1 MVAPNRLRLLGN
13 TMLGWRSQNSIRVL
27 TVALSVILASCSPP
41 ETEPTETVS
50 TTAGTV
56 GPELEPRSPEAER
69 VISEQASAF
78 EFVRYR
84 IEVDGDTPRLCLAFT
99 GALDPDADY
108 SAYVAIDPDTPL
120 ALSVNGQSL
129 CVGGMR
135 FDTGQSLLL
144 REGLPSVDGERLAR
158 DETLEIE
165 FGDRPSYVGI
175 GGDGIILPRLEAD
188 GLAIETVNVESV
200 QIKLWRVTDRA
211 LAFRSISAGYTAAE
225 GDYGWLSQDE
235 RPFDVAELIWD
246 GQMDTPGLANAA
258 TTTVFPLASV
268 IGRLQPGAYFIEVD
282 DSSTTGD
289 TNRSPAR
296 TKRWLVITD
305 LALTAY
311 RGSDGIDYVVRSLH
325 TASPVAGVRIELVAR
340 SNEILGVAV
349 TDANGRA
356 RFEGP
361 LLAGTGATAPR
372 MLTAYGPDNDFAL
385 LDLQRNPIDL
395 SGQDVGGRVRPDG
408 VDGYVYL
415 DRGIYRPGEIVEA
428 SVLLRDAA
436 AMAVDDRRG
445 SLILLG
451 PNNIEADR
459 LRFDGAPDAG
469 GVSWTINLPSQ
480 AARGEWRL
488 DVDVDGL
495 GVVAQRRFSVED
507 FVPQRID
514 LDLEADIE
522 TPLLAGERREVLADV
537 RFLYGAPGS
546 GLPVETR
553 LRIEKDPAPFP
564 DYSTFDFGRHD
575 ESFREIS
582 LSLADRVADGAGR
595 AVLTVD
601 PGQEAHASNAPLRIR
616 TVVSAIEPGGR
627 PVADD
632 VRLPYRPRDLYLG
645 LDPLFDGRA
654 QRRQTVSFDVVGLTA
669 LGQPGAADLSWSL
682 VRIDW
687 RYSWYRT
694 DSNWRW
700 RRSRRVVPIEEGVLT
715 LGPNGQAQIDLS
727 GMDWGDYQLVVASE
741 EHGVE
746 SSAQFWVGWG
756 ARPVTGTEA
765 PDRIRLAGPET
776 PPDVGDTIQLSIL
789 PPYAGEAEIVIA
801 TDRVIETRSV
811 QVPEAGTQVSF
822 RVTEEW
828 GAGAYAMVSVFTP
841 RDPVDQ
847 PRPRRA
853 VGVSYLPVNMDHR
866 TLSLTLDAPELVR
879 PRETL
884 RLGIQA
890 DGVGREGAWVTVA
903 AVDEGILALTR
914 FASPDP
920 HGWYFGKTALR
931 VDLFD
936 DYGRLLDPN
945 QGAAAAVR
953 QGGDQIGGAGLTVVP
968 TRTVAL
974 YSAPVQFDSRG
985 RAEID
990 FEIPDF
996 NGELRLMAVAWSETA
1011 IGQAAQP
1018 LTVRDPVPA
1027 ELILPRFLAPG
1038 DESTTTLTVD
1048 NVEGA
1053 AGQYRASIS
1062 AETTVSANAEDQSDY
1077 EAGQRR
1083 DAQFAING
1091 LDTGIGDVSLS
1102 VSGPDDFT
1110 VSRSYPIQV
1119 RSAWLPY
1126 SVVERGRV
1134 SPGENWV
1141 PDPDAL
1147 TNFMPGTGEVS
1158 VSFSATP
1165 LDTAA
1170 LLQSLD
1176 RYPYAC
1182 TEQVTSRAMPLLYAD
1197 QLAGLEDL
1205 EEIEGARHRVQEA
1218 ISTLLNRM
1226 SNDGTIGLWRVGDR
1240 YASVWLA
1247 AYSIDFLSRA
1257 KEAGYAVPDAALER
1271 AYARLEHIANQEMWR
1286 ARGYVSTVNGRG
1298 RWQTDTTERLSD
1310 RSSAYALYV
1319 LARAGRAN
1327 RSRLRY
1333 MHDER
1338 IDSIASPLARAHI
1351 GAALYLIG
1359 DRARSR
1365 SAFDAAERVIGYRN
1379 RGDWYQTERRDLA
1392 GVLALAAEADD
1403 VSRVER
1409 LAERVA
1415 LELPEPSRLT
1425 TQEKAF
1431 LLLAARSLVGDAV
1444 NMRVEGASGDG
1455 SLSADRSGQQ
1465 FDFDAD
1471 SLAEGAR
1478 FANSGAGPVWVTQV
1492 SYGEPVSAPPAVSE
1506 GISATKRIRHL
1517 DGRDADLANLRQGD
1531 RLIIELTLNSPEPRT
1546 IPAIATD
1553 LLPAG
1558 FEIEAVLRESDSG
1571 RTGPYPW
1578 LGRLAT
1584 PRVAESRDDR
1594 FVAAINLRDRGTA
1607 RFAYIVRAVT
1617 PGNYAMPGVVA
1628 EDMYRPDVFA
1638 RSENQRVQIAAQN

>member
-1 MVAPNRLRLLGN
+1 
-13 TMLGWRSQNSIRVL
+13 MLGWRSQNSFGVFV
-27 TVALSVILASCSPP
+27 VAMAAFVAACSP
-41 ETEPTETVS
+41 TENAPNETVS

-56 GPELEPRSPEAER
+56 GPALEPRSPDAAR
-69 VISEQASAF
+69 VEPEQITAF
-78 EFVRYR
+78 EYLRYR
-84 IEVDGDTPRLCLAFT
+84 IEVDGDTPRLCLGFT
-99 GALDPDADY
+99 GALDPAADY
-108 SAYVAIDPDTPL
+108 SAYLTIDPEIPL
-120 ALSVNGQSL
+120 ALSASGRSL

-135 FDTGQSLLL
+135 FDSGQSLML
-144 REGLPSVDGERLAR
+144 RAGLPSADGQRLAR
-158 DETLEIE
+158 DETIEIE

-188 GLAIETVNVESV
+188 GLAIETVNVDTV
-200 QIKLWRVTDRA
+200 RIKLWRVTDRA
-211 LAFRSISAGYTAAE
+211 LAFRSISEGYTAAE
-225 GDYGWLSQDE
+225 GDYGWLSKEE
-235 RPFDVAELIWD
+235 RPFDVAEMIWD
-246 GQMDTPGLANAA
+246 GEMDTPGLANSA
-258 TTTVFPLASV
+258 TTTVFPLADV

-282 DSSTTGD
+282 DASSTGD
-289 TNRSPAR
+289 SDRSPAR

-325 TASPVAGVRIELVAR
+325 TAAPVAGVRIELVAR
-340 SNEILGVAV
+340 SNEILGVAM
-349 TDANGRA
+349 TDTNGRA

-372 MLTAYGPDNDFAL
+372 MLTAYGPDNDFAV
-385 LDLQRNPIDL
+385 LDLQRNPLDL
-395 SGQDVGGRVRPDG
+395 SGQDIGGRVRPDG
-408 VDGYVYL
+408 VDGFVYL
-415 DRGIYRPGEIVEA
+415 DRGIYRPGEKVEA
-428 SVLLRDAA
+428 AVLLRDAA
-436 AMAVDDRRG
+436 AIAVDDRAG
-445 SLILLG
+445 SLILFG

-459 LRFDGAPDAG
+459 LRFDGAPNAG
-469 GVSWTINLPSQ
+469 GLSWSIELPAQ

-488 DVDVDGL
+488 DVGVDGL
-495 GVVAQRRFSVED
+495 GIVAQRRFSVED

-522 TPLLAGERREVLADV
+522 RPLLAGERREVLADV

-546 GLPVETR
+546 GLAVETR

-564 DYSTFDFGRHD
+564 DYASFNFGRHD

-601 PGQEAHASNAPLRIR
+601 PGQEAHTSNAPLRIR

-654 QRRQTVSFDVVGLTA
+654 QRRQAVSFDVVGLTA
-669 LGQPGAADLSWSL
+669 LGEPGAAELNWSL

-700 RRSRRVVPIEEGVLT
+700 RRSRRVVPIEEGGLT
-715 LGPNGQAQIDLS
+715 LGANGQAQIDLPA
-727 GMDWGDYQLVVASE
+727 MDWGDYQLVVTSE
-741 EHGVE
+741 AHGIE

-756 ARPVTGTEA
+756 ARPVSGTEA

-776 PPDVGDTIQLSIL
+776 PPNVGDTIELSIL

-811 QVPEAGTQVSF
+811 QVPEAGAQVSF

-841 RDPVDQ
+841 RDPVEQ

-853 VGVSYLPVNMDHR
+853 VGVTHLPVNMDHR
-866 TLSLTLDAPELVR
+866 TLTLSLDAPELAR

-884 RLGIQA
+884 RLGVQA
-890 DGVGREGAWVTVA
+890 DGIGRGSAWVTVA

-931 VDLFD
+931 VGLFD

-968 TRTVAL
+968 TQTVAL
-974 YSAPVQFDSRG
+974 YSAPVRFDSQG

-990 FEIPDF
+990 LEIPDF
-996 NGELRLMAVAWSETA
+996 NGELRLMAVAWSADEV
-1011 IGQAAQP
+1011 GQIAQP

-1048 NVEGA
+1048 NVEGT
-1053 AGQYRASIS
+1053 AGQYLALIS
-1062 AETTVSANAEDQSDY
+1062 AETPVSANAEDRSEY
-1077 EAGQRR
+1077 AVGQRR

-1091 LDTGIGDVSLS
+1091 LDTGVGEVSLS
-1102 VSGPDDFT
+1102 VSGPNDFA
-1110 VSRSYPIQV
+1110 VSRRYPIEI
-1119 RSAWLPY
+1119 RSPWLPY
-1126 SVVERGRV
+1126 SMVQRGRV
-1134 SPGENWV
+1134 SPGEDWV
-1141 PDPDAL
+1141 PDPNAL
-1147 TNFMPGTGEVS
+1147 TNFMPGTGEVV
-1158 VSFSATP
+1158 VSFESTP
-1165 LDTAA
+1165 LDTTA

-1182 TEQVTSRAMPLLYAD
+1182 TEQITSRGMPLLYVD
-1197 QLAGLEDL
+1197 QLAGLENL
-1205 EEIEGARHRVQEA
+1205 AEIEGARQRVQEA

-1240 YASVWLA
+1240 YASIWLA

-1257 KEAGYAVPDAALER
+1257 KEAGYSVPDAALER
-1271 AYARLEHIANQEMWR
+1271 AYTRLEHIANQEMWR
-1286 ARGYVSTVNGRG
+1286 VRGYVSTVNGRG

-1310 RSSAYALYV
+1310 RGSAYALYV

-1338 IDSIASPLARAHI
+1338 IDVIASPLARAQI
-1351 GAALYLIG
+1351 GAALHLIG

-1365 SAFDAAERVIGYRN
+1365 SAFDAAERVLGYSN
-1379 RGDWYQTERRDLA
+1379 RGDWYQSARRDLA

-1415 LELPEPSRLT
+1415 VELPEPSRLT

-1431 LLLAARSLVGDAV
+1431 LLLAARSLAGDAV
-1444 NMRVEGASGDG
+1444 DMRVEGSSDDRILTASVT
-1455 SLSADRSGQQ
+1455 GQQ
-1465 FDFDAD
+1465 FEFDAVTLSD
-1471 SLAEGAR
+1471 GAR
-1478 FANSGAGPVWVTQV
+1478 FTNAGDGPVWVTQV
-1492 SYGEPVSAPPAVSE
+1492 SYGEPVSAPPSVSE
-1506 GISATKRIRHL
+1506 GMSAIKRIRHL
-1517 DGRDADLANLRQGD
+1517 DGRDADLAALRQGD
-1531 RLIIELTLNSPEPRT
+1531 RLIIELTLSSPEPRT
-1546 IPAIATD
+1546 IPAIAID

-1558 FEIEAVLRESDSG
+1558 FEIEAVLRESDAG
-1571 RTGPYPW
+1571 RSGPYPW

-1584 PRVAESRDDR
+1584 PRVAEVRDDR

-1607 RFAYIVRAVT
+1607 RFAYMVRAVT

-1638 RSENQRVQIAAQN
+1638 RTESQRVQIAGQN